1 MAIGVRMRQA
11 ARLAARLAGAIAAL
25 WLIPCALALSVLTP
39 AAFADDAFD
48 RRHRELL
55 THKDLQ
61 FAFEDV
67 AAPKPVAPPRGG
79 TALGDFLNA
88 IAPAFTWLLWGA
100 LGVGVAFLLWFIGRE
115 LLAAR
120 FGRLAAA
127 KAKAP
132 PIQEPDYRPEIA
144 RARTLLEE
152 ADRLAAEGRYDEA
165 ARTLLHRSIDDIED
179 EAARTLLHRSIDDIE
194 ERRPR
199 AVGRALTS
207 REIGALGVLPASV
220 REAFAPIVR
229 AVELSWFGGR
239 PLDASGWSVC
249 RKAYSDFAFP
259 QAWQ

>member
-11 ARLAARLAGAIAAL
+11 ARLAARLAGAIASL
-25 WLIPCALALSVLTP
+25 WLIPCAPALSVLTP

-61 FAFEDV
+61 FAFEDA
-67 AAPKPVAPPRGG
+67 AAPKPAAPPGGG

-88 IAPAFTWLLWGA
+88 IAPVFTWLLWGA
-100 LGVGVAFLLWFIGRE
+100 LAVGVAFLLWFIGRE

-120 FGRLAAA
+120 FGRLTAA

-165 ARTLLHRSIDDIED
+165 ARTLLHRSIDDIE
-179 EAARTLLHRSIDDIE
+179 

-207 REIGALGVLPASV
+207 REIGALGALPASV